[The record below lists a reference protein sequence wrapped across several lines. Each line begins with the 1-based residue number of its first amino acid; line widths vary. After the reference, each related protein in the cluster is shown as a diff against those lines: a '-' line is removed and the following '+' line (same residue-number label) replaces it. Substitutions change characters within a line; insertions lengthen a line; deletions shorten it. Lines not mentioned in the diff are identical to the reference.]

1 MSLNV
6 SESQRLE
13 TPLENQPYR
22 LCANHPFDGWFVI
35 CPIIDIIFS
44 MNDEEVFADFL
55 NRILKEIKEYRT
67 AVNRYDGDNKLVAE
81 DLDRQ
86 ISLLEKNLPGIKSEM
101 DLFELSE
108 NDFLDML
115 QLVEDYLSV
124 YIINDAD
131 TKQMKLQEKEYN
143 QLLEILEWFYTD
155 DDEDSEDEDETEG
168 EE

>member
-1 MSLNV
+1 
-6 SESQRLE
+6 
-13 TPLENQPYR
+13 
-22 LCANHPFDGWFVI
+22 
-35 CPIIDIIFS
+35 
-44 MNDEEVFADFL
+44 MNEEELFADFL
-55 NRILKEIKEYRT
+55 NRILKEIKEDRA
-67 AVNRYDGDNKLVAE
+67 AVIRYDGDNKLVAE

-86 ISLLEKNLPGIKSEM
+86 ICLLEKNLPGIKSEM

-124 YIINDAD
+124 YIINDAN

-155 DDEDSEDEDETEG
+155 DDEDSEDETE
-168 EE
+168 EEE

>member
-1 MSLNV
+1 
-6 SESQRLE
+6 
-13 TPLENQPYR
+13 
-22 LCANHPFDGWFVI
+22 
-35 CPIIDIIFS
+35 
-44 MNDEEVFADFL
+44 MNDEELFADFL
-55 NRILKEIKEYRT
+55 NRILKEIKEDRA
-67 AVNRYDGDNKLVAE
+67 AVIRYDGDNKLVAE

-86 ISLLEKNLPGIKSEM
+86 ICLLEKNLPGIKSEM

-143 QLLEILEWFYTD
+143 QLLAILEWFYTD
-155 DDEDSEDEDETEG
+155 DDEDSEDEDETE
-168 EE
+168 EEE

>member
-1 MSLNV
+1 
-6 SESQRLE
+6 
-13 TPLENQPYR
+13 
-22 LCANHPFDGWFVI
+22 
-35 CPIIDIIFS
+35 

-55 NRILKEIKEYRT
+55 NRILKEIKEDRT

-155 DDEDSEDEDETEG
+155 DDEDSEDEDEDETEG

>member
-1 MSLNV
+1 
-6 SESQRLE
+6 
-13 TPLENQPYR
+13 
-22 LCANHPFDGWFVI
+22 
-35 CPIIDIIFS
+35 
-44 MNDEEVFADFL
+44 MNDEELFADFL
-55 NRILKEIKEYRT
+55 NRILKEIKEDRE
-67 AVNRYDGDNKLVAE
+67 AVIRYDGDNKLVAE

-86 ISLLEKNLPGIKSEM
+86 ICLLEKNLPGIKSEM

-155 DDEDSEDEDETEG
+155 DDEDSEDEDETE
-168 EE
+168 EEE

>member
-1 MSLNV
+1 
-6 SESQRLE
+6 
-13 TPLENQPYR
+13 
-22 LCANHPFDGWFVI
+22 
-35 CPIIDIIFS
+35 
-44 MNDEEVFADFL
+44 
-55 NRILKEIKEYRT
+55 
-67 AVNRYDGDNKLVAE
+67 
-81 DLDRQ
+81 
-86 ISLLEKNLPGIKSEM
+86 M

>member
-1 MSLNV
+1 
-6 SESQRLE
+6 
-13 TPLENQPYR
+13 
-22 LCANHPFDGWFVI
+22 
-35 CPIIDIIFS
+35 
-44 MNDEEVFADFL
+44 MNEEELFADFL
-55 NRILKEIKEYRT
+55 NRILKEIKEDRT

-86 ISLLEKNLPGIKSEM
+86 ICLLEKNLPGIKSEM

-124 YIINDAD
+124 YIINDAN

-155 DDEDSEDEDETEG
+155 DDEDSEDETE
-168 EE
+168 EEE

>member
-1 MSLNV
+1 
-6 SESQRLE
+6 
-13 TPLENQPYR
+13 
-22 LCANHPFDGWFVI
+22 
-35 CPIIDIIFS
+35 

-55 NRILKEIKEYRT
+55 NRILKEIKEDRT

>member
-1 MSLNV
+1 
-6 SESQRLE
+6 
-13 TPLENQPYR
+13 
-22 LCANHPFDGWFVI
+22 
-35 CPIIDIIFS
+35 
-44 MNDEEVFADFL
+44 MNEEELFADFL
-55 NRILKEIKEYRT
+55 NRILKEIKEDRA
-67 AVNRYDGDNKLVAE
+67 AVIRYDGDNKLVAE

-86 ISLLEKNLPGIKSEM
+86 ICLLEKNLPGIKSEM

-124 YIINDAD
+124 YIINDAN

>member
-1 MSLNV
+1 
-6 SESQRLE
+6 
-13 TPLENQPYR
+13 
-22 LCANHPFDGWFVI
+22 
-35 CPIIDIIFS
+35 
-44 MNDEEVFADFL
+44 MNDEELFADFL
-55 NRILKEIKEYRT
+55 NRILKEIKEDRE

-86 ISLLEKNLPGIKSEM
+86 ICLLEKNLPGIKSEM

-143 QLLEILEWFYTD
+143 QLLAILEWFYTD
-155 DDEDSEDEDETEG
+155 DDEDSEDEDETE
-168 EE
+168 EEE

>member
-1 MSLNV
+1 
-6 SESQRLE
+6 
-13 TPLENQPYR
+13 
-22 LCANHPFDGWFVI
+22 
-35 CPIIDIIFS
+35 
-44 MNDEEVFADFL
+44 MNDEELFADFL
-55 NRILKEIKEYRT
+55 NRILKEIKEDRA
-67 AVNRYDGDNKLVAE
+67 AVIRYDGDNKLVAE

-86 ISLLEKNLPGIKSEM
+86 ICLLEKNLPGIKSEM

-155 DDEDSEDEDETEG
+155 DDEDSEDEDETE
-168 EE
+168 EEE

>member
-1 MSLNV
+1 
-6 SESQRLE
+6 
-13 TPLENQPYR
+13 
-22 LCANHPFDGWFVI
+22 
-35 CPIIDIIFS
+35 
-44 MNDEEVFADFL
+44 MNEEELFADFL
-55 NRILKEIKEYRT
+55 NRILKEIKEDRE
-67 AVNRYDGDNKLVAE
+67 AVIRYDGDNKLVAE

-86 ISLLEKNLPGIKSEM
+86 ICLLEKNLPGIKSEM

-124 YIINDAD
+124 YIINDAN

-155 DDEDSEDEDETEG
+155 DDEDSEDETE
-168 EE
+168 EEE

>member
-1 MSLNV
+1 
-6 SESQRLE
+6 
-13 TPLENQPYR
+13 
-22 LCANHPFDGWFVI
+22 
-35 CPIIDIIFS
+35 

-55 NRILKEIKEYRT
+55 NRILKEIKEDRT
-67 AVNRYDGDNKLVAE
+67 AVNRYDGDNELVAE

-155 DDEDSEDEDETEG
+155 DDEDSEDEDEDETEG

>member
-1 MSLNV
+1 
-6 SESQRLE
+6 
-13 TPLENQPYR
+13 
-22 LCANHPFDGWFVI
+22 
-35 CPIIDIIFS
+35 
-44 MNDEEVFADFL
+44 MNEEELFADFL
-55 NRILKEIKEYRT
+55 NRILKEIKEDRE

-86 ISLLEKNLPGIKSEM
+86 ICLLEKNLPEIKSEM

-155 DDEDSEDEDETEG
+155 DDEDSEDEDETE
-168 EE
+168 EEE

>member
-1 MSLNV
+1 
-6 SESQRLE
+6 
-13 TPLENQPYR
+13 
-22 LCANHPFDGWFVI
+22 
-35 CPIIDIIFS
+35 
-44 MNDEEVFADFL
+44 MNDEELFADFL
-55 NRILKEIKEYRT
+55 NRILKEIKEDRE

-86 ISLLEKNLPGIKSEM
+86 ICLLEKNLPGIKSEM

>member
-1 MSLNV
+1 
-6 SESQRLE
+6 
-13 TPLENQPYR
+13 
-22 LCANHPFDGWFVI
+22 
-35 CPIIDIIFS
+35 
-44 MNDEEVFADFL
+44 MNEEELFADFL
-55 NRILKEIKEYRT
+55 NRILKEIKEDRE

-81 DLDRQ
+81 NLDRQ

-155 DDEDSEDEDETEG
+155 DDEDSEDEDETE
-168 EE
+168 EEE

>member
-1 MSLNV
+1 
-6 SESQRLE
+6 
-13 TPLENQPYR
+13 
-22 LCANHPFDGWFVI
+22 
-35 CPIIDIIFS
+35 
-44 MNDEEVFADFL
+44 MNEEELFADFL
-55 NRILKEIKEYRT
+55 NRILKEIKEDRE

-86 ISLLEKNLPGIKSEM
+86 ICLLEKNLPGIKSEM

-155 DDEDSEDEDETEG
+155 DDEDSEDEDETE
-168 EE
+168 EEE

>member
-1 MSLNV
+1 
-6 SESQRLE
+6 
-13 TPLENQPYR
+13 
-22 LCANHPFDGWFVI
+22 
-35 CPIIDIIFS
+35 
-44 MNDEEVFADFL
+44 MNDEELFADFL
-55 NRILKEIKEYRT
+55 NRILKEIKEDRA
-67 AVNRYDGDNKLVAE
+67 AVIRYDGDNKLVAE

-86 ISLLEKNLPGIKSEM
+86 ICLLEKNLPGIKSEM

>member
-1 MSLNV
+1 
-6 SESQRLE
+6 
-13 TPLENQPYR
+13 
-22 LCANHPFDGWFVI
+22 
-35 CPIIDIIFS
+35 
-44 MNDEEVFADFL
+44 MNEEELFADFL
-55 NRILKEIKEYRT
+55 NRILKEIKEDRA
-67 AVNRYDGDNKLVAE
+67 AVIRYDGDNKLVAE

-86 ISLLEKNLPGIKSEM
+86 ICLLEKNLPGIKSEM

-155 DDEDSEDEDETEG
+155 DDEDSEDEDETE
-168 EE
+168 EEE

>member
-1 MSLNV
+1 
-6 SESQRLE
+6 
-13 TPLENQPYR
+13 
-22 LCANHPFDGWFVI
+22 
-35 CPIIDIIFS
+35 
-44 MNDEEVFADFL
+44 MNDEELFADFL
-55 NRILKEIKEYRT
+55 NRILKEIKEDRE

-86 ISLLEKNLPGIKSEM
+86 ICLLEKNLPGIKSEM

-143 QLLEILEWFYTD
+143 QLLAMLEWFYTD

>member
-1 MSLNV
+1 
-6 SESQRLE
+6 
-13 TPLENQPYR
+13 
-22 LCANHPFDGWFVI
+22 
-35 CPIIDIIFS
+35 
-44 MNDEEVFADFL
+44 MNDEELFADFL
-55 NRILKEIKEYRT
+55 NRILKEIKEDRE

-81 DLDRQ
+81 ELDRQ
-86 ISLLEKNLPGIKSEM
+86 ISLLEKSLPEIKSEM

-155 DDEDSEDEDETEG
+155 DDENFEDEDETEG

>member
-1 MSLNV
+1 
-6 SESQRLE
+6 
-13 TPLENQPYR
+13 
-22 LCANHPFDGWFVI
+22 
-35 CPIIDIIFS
+35 
-44 MNDEEVFADFL
+44 MNEEELFADFL
-55 NRILKEIKEYRT
+55 NRILKEIKEDRA
-67 AVNRYDGDNKLVAE
+67 AVIRYDGDNKLVAE

-86 ISLLEKNLPGIKSEM
+86 ICLLEKNLPGIKSEM

>member
-1 MSLNV
+1 
-6 SESQRLE
+6 
-13 TPLENQPYR
+13 
-22 LCANHPFDGWFVI
+22 
-35 CPIIDIIFS
+35 
-44 MNDEEVFADFL
+44 MNEEELFADFL
-55 NRILKEIKEYRT
+55 NRILKEIKEDRT

-86 ISLLEKNLPGIKSEM
+86 ICLLEKNLPGIKSEM

-143 QLLEILEWFYTD
+143 QLLAILEWFYTD
-155 DDEDSEDEDETEG
+155 DDEDSEDEDETE
-168 EE
+168 EEE

>member
-1 MSLNV
+1 
-6 SESQRLE
+6 
-13 TPLENQPYR
+13 
-22 LCANHPFDGWFVI
+22 
-35 CPIIDIIFS
+35 
-44 MNDEEVFADFL
+44 MNDEELFADFL
-55 NRILKEIKEYRT
+55 NRILKEIKEDRT

-86 ISLLEKNLPGIKSEM
+86 ICLLEKNLPGIKSEM

>member
-1 MSLNV
+1 
-6 SESQRLE
+6 
-13 TPLENQPYR
+13 
-22 LCANHPFDGWFVI
+22 
-35 CPIIDIIFS
+35 
-44 MNDEEVFADFL
+44 MNDEELFADFL
-55 NRILKEIKEYRT
+55 NRILKEIKEDRA
-67 AVNRYDGDNKLVAE
+67 AVIRYDGDNKLVAD

-86 ISLLEKNLPGIKSEM
+86 ICLLEKNLPGIKSEM

-143 QLLEILEWFYTD
+143 QLLAILEWFYTD
-155 DDEDSEDEDETEG
+155 DDEDSEDEDETE
-168 EE
+168 EEE

>member
-1 MSLNV
+1 
-6 SESQRLE
+6 
-13 TPLENQPYR
+13 
-22 LCANHPFDGWFVI
+22 
-35 CPIIDIIFS
+35 
-44 MNDEEVFADFL
+44 MNDEELFADFL
-55 NRILKEIKEYRT
+55 NRILKEIKEDRA
-67 AVNRYDGDNKLVAE
+67 AVIRYDGDNKLVAE

-86 ISLLEKNLPGIKSEM
+86 ICLLEKNLPGIKSEM

-131 TKQMKLQEKEYN
+131 TKQMKLQKKEYN

>member
-1 MSLNV
+1 
-6 SESQRLE
+6 
-13 TPLENQPYR
+13 
-22 LCANHPFDGWFVI
+22 
-35 CPIIDIIFS
+35 
-44 MNDEEVFADFL
+44 MNEEELFADFL
-55 NRILKEIKEYRT
+55 NRILKEIKEDRE

-86 ISLLEKNLPGIKSEM
+86 ICLLEKNLPGIKSEM

>member
-1 MSLNV
+1 
-6 SESQRLE
+6 
-13 TPLENQPYR
+13 
-22 LCANHPFDGWFVI
+22 
-35 CPIIDIIFS
+35 
-44 MNDEEVFADFL
+44 MNEEELFADFL
-55 NRILKEIKEYRT
+55 NRILKEIKEDRE

-86 ISLLEKNLPGIKSEM
+86 ICLLEKNLPGIKSEM

-143 QLLEILEWFYTD
+143 QLLAILEWFYTD

>member
-1 MSLNV
+1 
-6 SESQRLE
+6 
-13 TPLENQPYR
+13 
-22 LCANHPFDGWFVI
+22 
-35 CPIIDIIFS
+35 
-44 MNDEEVFADFL
+44 MNEEELFADFL
-55 NRILKEIKEYRT
+55 NRILKEIKEDRE

-86 ISLLEKNLPGIKSEM
+86 ICLLEKNLPGIKSEM

-143 QLLEILEWFYTD
+143 QLLAILEWFYTD
-155 DDEDSEDEDETEG
+155 DDEDSEDEDETE
-168 EE
+168 EEE

>member
-1 MSLNV
+1 
-6 SESQRLE
+6 
-13 TPLENQPYR
+13 
-22 LCANHPFDGWFVI
+22 
-35 CPIIDIIFS
+35 
-44 MNDEEVFADFL
+44 MNEEELFADFL
-55 NRILKEIKEYRT
+55 NRILKEIKEDRE
-67 AVNRYDGDNKLVAE
+67 AVIRYDGDNKLVAE

-86 ISLLEKNLPGIKSEM
+86 ICLLEKNLPGIKSEM

-143 QLLEILEWFYTD
+143 QLLAMLEWFYTD
-155 DDEDSEDEDETEG
+155 DDEDSEDEDETE
-168 EE
+168 EEE

>member
-1 MSLNV
+1 
-6 SESQRLE
+6 
-13 TPLENQPYR
+13 
-22 LCANHPFDGWFVI
+22 
-35 CPIIDIIFS
+35 
-44 MNDEEVFADFL
+44 MNDEELFADFL
-55 NRILKEIKEYRT
+55 NRILKEIKEDRE

-86 ISLLEKNLPGIKSEM
+86 ICLLEKNLPGIKSEM

-115 QLVEDYLSV
+115 QLIEDYLSV

-143 QLLEILEWFYTD
+143 QLLAMLEWFYTD

>member
-1 MSLNV
+1 
-6 SESQRLE
+6 
-13 TPLENQPYR
+13 
-22 LCANHPFDGWFVI
+22 
-35 CPIIDIIFS
+35 
-44 MNDEEVFADFL
+44 MNDEELFADFL
-55 NRILKEIKEYRT
+55 NRILKEIKEDRA

-86 ISLLEKNLPGIKSEM
+86 ICLLEKNLPGIKSEM

-143 QLLEILEWFYTD
+143 QLLAILEWFYTD

-168 EE
+168 EK

>member
-1 MSLNV
+1 
-6 SESQRLE
+6 
-13 TPLENQPYR
+13 
-22 LCANHPFDGWFVI
+22 
-35 CPIIDIIFS
+35 
-44 MNDEEVFADFL
+44 MNDEELFADFL
-55 NRILKEIKEYRT
+55 NRILKEIKEDRA
-67 AVNRYDGDNKLVAE
+67 AVIRYDGDNKLVAE

-86 ISLLEKNLPGIKSEM
+86 ICLLEKNLPGIKSEM

-143 QLLEILEWFYTD
+143 QLLAILEWFYTD

-168 EE
+168 EK

>member
-1 MSLNV
+1 
-6 SESQRLE
+6 
-13 TPLENQPYR
+13 
-22 LCANHPFDGWFVI
+22 
-35 CPIIDIIFS
+35 
-44 MNDEEVFADFL
+44 MNEEELFADFL
-55 NRILKEIKEYRT
+55 NRILKEIKEDRE

-86 ISLLEKNLPGIKSEM
+86 ICLLEQNLPGIKSEM

>member
-1 MSLNV
+1 
-6 SESQRLE
+6 
-13 TPLENQPYR
+13 
-22 LCANHPFDGWFVI
+22 
-35 CPIIDIIFS
+35 

-55 NRILKEIKEYRT
+55 NRILKEIKEDRE

-86 ISLLEKNLPGIKSEM
+86 ICLLEKNLPGIKSEM

-131 TKQMKLQEKEYN
+131 TKQMKLQEEEYN

-155 DDEDSEDEDETEG
+155 DDEDSEDEDETE
-168 EE
+168 EEE

>member
-1 MSLNV
+1 
-6 SESQRLE
+6 
-13 TPLENQPYR
+13 
-22 LCANHPFDGWFVI
+22 
-35 CPIIDIIFS
+35 
-44 MNDEEVFADFL
+44 MNEEELFADFL
-55 NRILKEIKEYRT
+55 NRILKEIKEDRE
-67 AVNRYDGDNKLVAE
+67 AVIRYDGDNKLVAE

-86 ISLLEKNLPGIKSEM
+86 ICLLEKNLPGIKSEM

-155 DDEDSEDEDETEG
+155 DDEDSEDEDETE
-168 EE
+168 EEE

>member
-1 MSLNV
+1 
-6 SESQRLE
+6 
-13 TPLENQPYR
+13 
-22 LCANHPFDGWFVI
+22 
-35 CPIIDIIFS
+35 
-44 MNDEEVFADFL
+44 MNDEELFADFL
-55 NRILKEIKEYRT
+55 NRILKEIKEDRE

-86 ISLLEKNLPGIKSEM
+86 ICLLEKNLPGIKSEM

-143 QLLEILEWFYTD
+143 KLLEILEWFYTD